1 MACYVSSNEN
11 RVYAGLES
19 AYGTVANLTTANRIP
34 AIQFAPRQFAEVGR
48 RRDKTGS
55 RTYAGE
61 PAGVRR
67 RTDWRLQTYLT
78 GWTESD
84 ANPAQGVLFE
94 AAMGGTPK
102 VFAGATVASAAGSTV
117 SFTAA
122 HGLTPGQA
130 VTSGGEIRFVAAVA
144 SATAVVVNAP
154 FTTAPTALGRTV
166 TYCLASRLK
175 SVSVLD
181 SWSPATAVQRL
192 LHGGA
197 VNELAIQVN
206 DDYHQFEFQGRARD
220 LLDSASFT
228 GPAGGLTQFP
238 AEPAVGPY
246 DYSIIPGHLGQVW
259 LGATPER
266 FYTLTGAEI
275 RLENGLELR
284 DREFG
289 SNWAACIVAGER
301 RVGIEFQLFERDDA
315 ATVALYQAAK
325 QRSPI
330 GAMVQLG
337 QQEQQL
343 FGVYL
348 PAVVPEVPEFDDSE
362 TRVEWKFRSSR
373 AQGVADDELFVAF
386 G

>member
-11 RVYAGLES
+11 RIYAELES
-19 AYGTVANLTTANRIP
+19 AYGTVANLTAANRIP

-67 RTDWRLQTYLT
+67 RTDWRLRTYLT
-78 GWTESD
+78 GWTE
-84 ANPAQGVLFE
+84 AGTNPAQGVLFE
-94 AAMGGTPK
+94 AAMGGAPK

-117 SFTAA
+117 SCTAA
-122 HGLTPGQA
+122 HGLAPGQA

-154 FTTAPTALGRTV
+154 FSAAPAALGRTV

-192 LHGGA
+192 LYGGA

-220 LLDSASFT
+220 LLDSASFA
-228 GPAGGLTQFP
+228 GPVGGLTQFP
-238 AEPAVGPY
+238 AEPSLGPY

-289 SNWAACIVAGER
+289 SNWAACIAAGER